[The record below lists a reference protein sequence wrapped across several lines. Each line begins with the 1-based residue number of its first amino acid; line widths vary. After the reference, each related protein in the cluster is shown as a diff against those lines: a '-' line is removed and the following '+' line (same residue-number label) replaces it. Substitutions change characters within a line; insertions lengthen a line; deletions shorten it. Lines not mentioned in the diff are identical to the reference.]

1 MSDLYVS
8 QRDVTVTSTTGHTIR
23 FTKGVPVSVPY
34 QMRRLCLERGVL
46 PADPTAPVLD
56 DDDSQPAK
64 PDAPLSLQERDELIR
79 EAMIE
84 MIETKKRDDFTA
96 TGLPKVDRLAKITGF
111 EVSMAERDRIWLDM
125 KRG

>member
-46 PADPTAPVLD
+46 PVDPTQPVLED
-56 DDDSQPAK
+56 EVKPTK
-64 PDAPLSLQERDELIR
+64 PDAPLSQQERDEFIR
-79 EAMIE
+79 EAMNE

>member
-23 FTKGVPVSVPY
+23 FAKGVPTAVPY

-46 PADPTAPVLD
+46 PVDTSAPVLD
-56 DDDSQPAK
+56 DDPKPAK
-64 PDAPLSLQERDELIR
+64 PDAPLSMQERDELIR
-79 EAMIE
+79 EAMVE

-111 EVSMAERDRIWLDM
+111 EVSMAERDRIWLAM
-125 KRG
+125 KQG